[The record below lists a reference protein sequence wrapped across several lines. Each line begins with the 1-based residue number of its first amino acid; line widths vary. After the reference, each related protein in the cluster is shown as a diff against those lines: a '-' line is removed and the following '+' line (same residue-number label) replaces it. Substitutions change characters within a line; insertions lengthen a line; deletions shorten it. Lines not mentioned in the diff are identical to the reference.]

1 MLDEFKKSQEVAYSL
16 LNNSIQNGKLSHAYL
31 FDANNDEEAF
41 AFILSFVQTIIC
53 PNHYTNFDCCNGCNI
68 CHRIQNNNYPEVKI
82 IESDTLVIKKEQL
95 LELQTEFSRSSI
107 EGNYRVYII
116 KDCDKMNKQA
126 SNCLLKFLEEPV
138 QGIIAIL
145 ITNHFSRILSTIVSR
160 CQIIHLTNILKL
172 KGKTSLEN
180 FAILSCDSKTT
191 IVNFMNDESKKN
203 LINCVLS
210 FLDYLEDNGL
220 DTLIYMKKMWY
231 NKVQNREDAL
241 SSFLLMIYFYYD
253 TLKCKL
259 GIEDYFFLDQ
269 IDLINKCAQ
278 MNSLENLIRKIEVV
292 VYGYEMVRC
301 NLNINLLMDDIVI
314 RLGDTNECC

>member
-145 ITNHFSRILSTIVSR
+145 
-160 CQIIHLTNILKL
+160 
-172 KGKTSLEN
+172 
-180 FAILSCDSKTT
+180 SCDSKTT